1 MPVALGNSGV
11 GELPL
16 LGTALGACIGGAY
29 VFWETHQNKKKV
41 MAGKELQP
49 EDRLTTAMLGGI
61 LFPIT
66 MFWL

>member
-1 MPVALGNSGV
+1 M

-29 VFWETHQNKKKV
+29 VFWDTHRNKKKV
-41 MAGKELQP
+41 LAGYELAP
-49 EDRLTTAMLGGI
+49 EDRLSTAMLGGI